1 MAQSRVRAERPA
13 INLNQTETYK
23 VSNALL
29 SECNCT
35 AASAIGD
42 FSLPLDECYLHLVA
56 EPAA

>member
-29 SECNCT
+29 SRNVI
-35 AASAIGD
+35 ALPASAIGD
-42 FSLPLDECYLHLVA
+42 FSTRALCYLHLVT
-56 EPAA
+56 AAA